1 MDAHQR
7 PETAPNPAASADVS
21 RIAVVGPAGRVLEM
35 RGLANVRA
43 VIDDD
48 GHTLRV
54 LFDHKE
60 HQ

>member
-1 MDAHQR
+1 MSA
-7 PETAPNPAASADVS
+7 PEPTASADVS

-43 VIDDD
+43 VIDED
-48 GHTLRV
+48 GVTLRV
-54 LFDHKE
+54 LYDHKE

>member
-1 MDAHQR
+1 VSTPD
-7 PETAPNPAASADVS
+7 PAASADVS

-35 RGLANVRA
+35 RGLSNVRT

-48 GHTLRV
+48 GRTLRV
-54 LFDHKE
+54 LYDHKE